1 MTVRVRIAPSPTGEP
16 HVGTAYIALFNYVFA
31 KAQGGSF
38 ILRIEDTDQS
48 RSRPEYETAIYDAL
62 SWAGL
67 NWDEGPDIGGDFG
80 PYRQSERLPIYQSHV
95 QQLIDQGKAY
105 YCFATGQELQE
116 MREVQKKAGG
126 RMGYDRRYR
135 NLSESEVKE
144 RLAKGE
150 SYVIR
155 LKVPLE
161 GTCRFEDKVR
171 GPLTFPWAD
180 IDDQVLLKSDG
191 FPTYHLANIV
201 DDHLMGITHVI
212 RGDEWISSTPK
223 HILLYESFGW
233 SPPTFVH
240 MPLLLGKD
248 GKKLS
253 KRKNPTSVFYYRD
266 SGYLNT
272 ALVNFLSLMGYSMEE
287 DEEIYSLERLIEK
300 FDLSRIGTS
309 GAVFDLTKLRW
320 LNQHYIMHSSTPK
333 TLPSLLQNWMFSDKK
348 MVEISQLA
356 HSRMKTLS
364 DFFALADF
372 FFIEELPLS
381 QELLC
386 GKKLSAKATT
396 ALIHLFIQRLD
407 QLEDWSAS
415 GFEYSS
421 KEIAKFLSI
430 SHKKIVMPLLFACM
444 MGKKAG
450 LPLFSSMDILGKAR
464 ARARFLQALSFLET
478 LNDENLTQKE
488 LKSWQKTAVISTHKN
503 KDTQE
508 QVEFESNAEATALF
522 KELIEKKA

>member
-31 KAQGGSF
+31 KSQGGQF

-48 RSRPEYETAIYDAL
+48 RSRPEYEQAIYEAL

-67 NWDEGPDIGGDFG
+67 QWDEGPDVGGEFG
-80 PYRQSERLPIYQSHV
+80 PYRQSERLSIYQSHV
-95 QQLIDQGKAY
+95 QKLLDEGKAY
-105 YCFATGQELQE
+105 YCFATAEELQE

-135 NLSESEVKE
+135 NLSPQEVQE
-144 RLAKGE
+144 RLDEGQ
-150 SYVIR
+150 SYVVR

-161 GTCRFEDKVR
+161 GTCRFEDQVR
-171 GPLTFPWAD
+171 GPLAFPWAD
-180 IDDQVLLKSDG
+180 IDDQILLKSDG

-223 HILLYESFGW
+223 HILLYQSFGW
-233 SPPTFVH
+233 TPPTFVH
-240 MPLLLGKD
+240 MPLLLGTD

-266 SGYLNT
+266 SGYLSD

-287 DEEIYSLERLIEK
+287 EEEIYSLPRLIEK
-300 FDLSRIGTS
+300 FNLKRIGSS
-309 GAVFDLTKLRW
+309 GAVFDITKLRW
-320 LNQHYIMHSSTPK
+320 LNQHYIMHSTTEK
-333 TLPSLLQNWMFSDKK
+333 TLPKALRTWMFSDEK
-348 MVEISQLA
+348 MEEISKLA

-364 DFFALADF
+364 DFFALSDF

-381 QELLC
+381 EALVC
-386 GKKLSAKATT
+386 GKKLSIKQAA

-407 QLEDWSAS
+407 ELESWGSEA
-415 GFEYSS
+415 FERSS
-421 KEIAKFLSI
+421 KEIAQFLSL
-430 SHKKIVMPLLFACM
+430 SHKKVIMPLLFACM

-450 LPLFSSMDILGKAR
+450 LPLFASMDILGKAR
-464 ARARFLQALSFLET
+464 ARARFLQALAFLET
-478 LNDENLTQKE
+478 LDRPSLSQKE
-488 LKSWQKTAVISTHKN
+488 LKSWQKVSKIPLDNVDASEKATDI
-503 KDTQE
+503 
-508 QVEFESNAEATALF
+508 FEKLAS
-522 KELIEKKA
+522 